1 MRGEDERDTFFYMR
15 EWYIFAHEQHFTM
28 GVSCVMMVL
37 LYNRI
42 CIGQAGNCQPAKNI
56 FFSKKSVDKVSMLV
70 YYKDIRTSVREL
82 YKNRTDVTGG

>member
-1 MRGEDERDTFFYMR
+1 MRGEDERDAFFYMH

-42 CIGQAGNCQPAKNI
+42 CIGQAGNGPPAKKYI
-56 FFSKKSVDKVSMLV
+56 FSKKSVDKVSMLV
-70 YYKDIRTSVREL
+70 YYKNVRTSVRDL
-82 YKNRTDVTGG
+82 YKNRTDVTKG